1 MGTHITVREKTMD
14 WKVQMDEHIHTGEE
28 IALRLQNELQ
38 YWYIKNGCIQRKYC
52 TSGWNETLLVID
64 TVAQLAKATLHDPDL
79 TASGAFVIVKL
90 KTHSA
95 KGVTNKDF
103 ELARK
108 IEKAVIAYPG
118 DQGGVPDIAPAP
130 GELRFGASNGQRAT
144 LSAIS

>member
-1 MGTHITVREKTMD
+1 MD
-14 WKVQMDEHIHTGEE
+14 WKVRMDEHIHTGEE
-28 IALRLQNELQ
+28 IALRLQNKLQ

-95 KGVTNKDF
+95 KVEFK
-103 ELARK
+103 
-108 IEKAVIAYPG
+108 
-118 DQGGVPDIAPAP
+118 
-130 GELRFGASNGQRAT
+130 
-144 LSAIS
+144 AISFTPSVSAEKTSIVSCL

>member
-1 MGTHITVREKTMD
+1 MN

-28 IALRLQNELQ
+28 IAFRLQNELQ

-64 TVAQLAKATLHDPDL
+64 AVAQLAKATSHDPDL

-95 KGVTNKDF
+95 KGITNKDF
-103 ELARK
+103 ELAHQ
-108 IEKAVIAYPG
+108 IEEVVIAYPG
-118 DQGGVPDIAPAP
+118 DQGIVLDIVPGD
-130 GELRFGASNGQRAT
+130 LHFGASSTQRTT